1 MFVRRWGPVVEVLGL
16 TALTLPLALLLRF
29 PTLWFLTPF
38 LLITFTGRRY
48 ERFGLT
54 LAHPGSPRFHLA
66 VCLVVFGLYTAGH
79 LAVAHWIFG
88 LRFHPTLRA
97 DFLDFAFGQIFIIG
111 LSEEFFFRG
120 YVQTRL
126 NHAFGRP
133 YRFLSARWG
142 GGLIAASL
150 LFGLCHIVD
159 GNFARM
165 KVAFFGLFAGW
176 LRERTPSIAV
186 PATYHGLSNILYDF
200 LQRSLY

>member
-1 MFVRRWGPVVEVLGL
+1 
-16 TALTLPLALLLRF
+16 LALFLRF
-29 PTLWFLTPF
+29 PTLWFVVPF
-38 LLITFTGRRY
+38 LLITVTGQRY

-54 LAHPGSPRFHLA
+54 LAHLGSLRFHVL

-79 LAVAHWIFG
+79 LAIGRWLFG
-88 LRFHPTLRA
+88 LGFHPTLRA
-97 DFLDFAFGQIFIIG
+97 DFLDFAAGQIFIIG

-133 YRFLSARWG
+133 YRFLGARWG
-142 GGLIAASL
+142 WGLIAASL
-150 LFGLCHIVD
+150 LFGLCHIID
-159 GNFARM
+159 GNLARM

-176 LRERTPSIAV
+176 LRERSPSIVV
-186 PATYHGLSNILYDF
+186 PATYHGIANILYDF